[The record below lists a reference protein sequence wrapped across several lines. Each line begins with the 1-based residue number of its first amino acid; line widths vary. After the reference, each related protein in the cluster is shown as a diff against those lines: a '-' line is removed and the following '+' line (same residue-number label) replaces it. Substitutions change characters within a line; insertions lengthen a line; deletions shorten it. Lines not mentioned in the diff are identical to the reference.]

1 MRMAWIDTLT
11 AWTLIALIA
20 LILWRVGRHLLSWA
34 ARRRGTGWQ
43 LQLADVF
50 LPPLVSFAAIRAA
63 QLAASPLF
71 RECLPEWENLGLK
84 TFASLEAAVIGWG
97 ALRIADRLDRN
108 LRQLSRHGHG
118 ALDSLTS
125 GMPIRV
131 LKIAIAL
138 ATALFIGQRIFDFN
152 ITALLASAGVVG
164 LAVALAAKDTVSN
177 FFGSLI
183 ILADTPFRIGDRIE
197 CGKVCGI
204 VRSVGVRSSRIVTDD
219 ESVCIIPNSMLTGAV
234 VFQRNL
240 RGHLK
245 RIIDLALTYDTTAE
259 QMEQAMKIL
268 HGIMDNFHGPDRPG
282 FEPRIF
288 FSELGTY
295 SLNLRAILFF
305 KTESFA
311 EEEALLSE
319 LNFAILRQFN
329 AAGLKFAYPT
339 QTLQVE
345 HPA

>member
-1 MRMAWIDTLT
+1 MKIVWLDTLT
-11 AWTLIALIA
+11 AWTLIALTA
-20 LILWRVGRHLLSWA
+20 LIGWRIGRQLLTWA

-43 LQLADVF
+43 LQLADAL
-50 LPPLVSFAAIRAA
+50 LPPLVGLTAVRAA
-63 QLAASPLF
+63 QLAASSLF
-71 RECLPEWENLGLK
+71 RECPPEWGSLGLK
-84 TFASLEAAVIGWG
+84 TFDSLEAAIIGW
-97 ALRIADRLDRN
+97 ALLRIADRLDRN
-108 LRQLSRHGHG
+108 LRQWSGRGHG
-118 ALDSLTS
+118 ALDSLVS
-125 GMPIRV
+125 GMPGKA
-131 LKIAIAL
+131 LKIAIVL
-138 ATALFIGQRIFDFN
+138 ATTLYIGQRIFDFN

-164 LAVALAAKDTVSN
+164 LAAALAAKDTISN

-183 ILADTPFRIGDRIE
+183 ILADTPFKIGDRIE

-204 VRSVGVRSSRIVTDD
+204 VQSVGVRSSRIVTDD
-219 ESVCIIPNSMLTGAV
+219 ESLCTIPNSMLTGAV
-234 VFQRNL
+234 VFQRNR

-245 RIIDLALTYDTTAE
+245 RVMDLALTYDTTAE
-259 QMEQAMKIL
+259 QMDRAMKIL
-268 HGIMDNFHGPDRPG
+268 HGIMDDFHGPDRPG
-282 FEPRIF
+282 FEPRIY

-345 HPA
+345 RSA